1 MHNGGFMHPFPIMNN
16 IIPAVGA
23 LIVSTSGNTAL
34 VVSHNKDSDGAIY
47 SVVVQWCNKDKPT
60 YLDVPGFNLMVKMK
74 KWEYVT
80 S

>member
-1 MHNGGFMHPFPIMNN
+1 MHPFPIMNN

-34 VVSHNKDSDGAIY
+34 VISQSKETDGNVTHVNI
-47 SVVVQWCNKDKPT
+47 QWCNKDKPS
-60 YLDVPGFNLMVKMK
+60 YLDILSFNLMVKMK
-74 KWEYVT
+74 KWEYVA